1 MKHIASRVLKPRR
14 GQDHYRWLRSDGSP
28 NFSDKIY
35 RVEGELEVIAS
46 KPAVRIPLTAPIM
59 KAVEEM
65 AKGYRGLIVSQKD
78 KLDGI
83 LLATHVV
90 NYLGGGPFYRIV
102 ERKHGYNI
110 YSALGNEAV
119 ESIYEKNVVTAGA
132 REKVYDAL
140 YKMVVHN
147 VGFLPVIDDEGGVVG
162 VITEHDLVKV
172 LSGLY
177 EFGVEA
183 SKIMS
188 RPVITI
194 SSGSTLKEAMEKMV
208 ATGFRRLPVVEDE
221 AVVGILTV
229 VDVVRYYGSH
239 EVFKKCTT
247 GDIREANSISVRDV
261 MRENAVTAHPDTD
274 VSELVRL
281 MEANNVG
288 SVLIVDESGVL
299 QGIVTERDIL
309 YAITMPK

>member
-1 MKHIASRVLKPRR
+1 VKHIASRVLKPRR

-90 NYLGGGPFYRIV
+90 NYLGGGSFYRIV

>member
-90 NYLGGGPFYRIV
+90 NYLGGGSFYRIV

-288 SVLIVDESGVL
+288 SVLIVDENGVL

>member
-46 KPAVRIPLTAPIM
+46 KPAARIPLTAPVM

-281 MEANNVG
+281 MEANNVS

>member
-1 MKHIASRVLKPRR
+1 MKRIASRLPKPRR

-65 AKGYRGLIVSQKD
+65 AKGYRGLIVSQRD

-90 NYLGGGPFYRIV
+90 NYLGGGPLYRII
-102 ERKHGYNI
+102 ERKHGYSI
-110 YSALGNEAV
+110 YSALGKEAV
-119 ESIYEKNVVTAGA
+119 ESIYEKNVITAVS
-132 REKVYDAL
+132 RDKIYDAL
-140 YKMVVHN
+140 HKMVVYN
-147 VGFLPVIDDEGGVVG
+147 VGFLPVVDSEGGVVG

-177 EFGVEA
+177 ESGVEA

-194 SSGSTLKEAMEKMV
+194 SSESSLKNAMEKMV

-229 VDVVRYYGSH
+229 VDVIRYYGSH
-239 EVFKKCTT
+239 EVFKKCTS

-261 MRENAVTAHPDTD
+261 MRENAVTAYPDTD

-281 MEANNVG
+281 MEANNVS

>member
-1 MKHIASRVLKPRR
+1 VKHIASRVLKPRR

-46 KPAVRIPLTAPIM
+46 KPAARIPLTAPVM

-281 MEANNVG
+281 MEANNVS

>member
-14 GQDHYRWLRSDGSP
+14 GQDPYRWLRSDGSP

-110 YSALGNEAV
+110 YLALGNEAV

-147 VGFLPVIDDEGGVVG
+147 VGFLPVIDDEGRVVG